1 MIVLDTSAILALED
15 HNDVHHVRAIAA
27 IDVNQPLVLPAGI
40 LAEVDYMVTSRIDP
54 SAMIPVLESLEEGS
68 LELDCGD
75 VDVTRVRELIERYAD
90 LPLGYA
96 DAAVVAC
103 AERLDADVLT
113 FDHRD
118 FDVVA
123 GEGTFR
129 IVP

>member
-27 IDVNQPLVLPAGI
+27 INVNQPLVLPAGI

-54 SAMIPVLESLEEGS
+54 SAMILVLESLEEGS

-123 GEGTFR
+123 DEGTFR

>member
-54 SAMIPVLESLEEGS
+54 SAMIPVLESLEKGS

>member
-75 VDVTRVRELIERYAD
+75 VDVNRVRELIERYAD

>member
-54 SAMIPVLESLEEGS
+54 SAMILVLESLEEGS

-123 GEGTFR
+123 DEGTFR

>member
-1 MIVLDTSAILALED
+1 
-15 HNDVHHVRAIAA
+15 
-27 IDVNQPLVLPAGI
+27 
-40 LAEVDYMVTSRIDP
+40 MVTSRIDP
-54 SAMIPVLESLEEGS
+54 SAMIPVLESLEKGS

-75 VDVTRVRELIERYAD
+75 IDVTRVRELVVRYAD
-90 LPLGYA
+90 LPLGFA

-113 FDHRD
+113 FDRRD

>member
-27 IDVNQPLVLPAGI
+27 INVNQPLVLPAGI

>member
-1 MIVLDTSAILALED
+1 VIVLDTSAILALED
-15 HNDVHHVRAIAA
+15 HNDAHHLRAIAA

-54 SAMIPVLESLEEGS
+54 SAMIPVLESLEKGS

-75 VDVTRVRELIERYAD
+75 IDVTRVRELVVRYAD
-90 LPLGYA
+90 LPLGFA

-113 FDHRD
+113 FDRRD

>member
-15 HNDVHHVRAIAA
+15 HNDVHHIRAIAA

-90 LPLGYA
+90 LPLGSA

-113 FDHRD
+113 FDRRD

>member
-15 HNDVHHVRAIAA
+15 RNDVHHIRAMSA
-27 IDVNQPLVLPAGI
+27 IDVRQPLVLPAGI
-40 LAEVDYMVTSRIDP
+40 LAEVDYMVTSRIDGV
-54 SAMIPVLESLEEGS
+54 AMVPVLESLEEG
-68 LELDCGD
+68 LLIIDCGD

-96 DAAVVAC
+96 DAAVMAC

-113 FDHRD
+113 FDRRD

-123 GEGTFR
+123 GEGMFR
-129 IVP
+129 IVR